1 VQLLREAYREWPLF
15 TSLIDIAEMSLA
27 KSHQDLAA
35 RFLALGGRPDIT
47 ERVLTEMDLSIEQ
60 VLAVLDQERLLEH
73 KRVLGSAI
81 ALRSP
86 YVDALSQLQLRALQQ
101 VRSGGGEDWR
111 HLLLLTV
118 NGAAAGLQNTG

>member
-1 VQLLREAYREWPLF
+1 
-15 TSLIDIAEMSLA
+15 
-27 KSHQDLAA
+27 
-35 RFLALGGRPDIT
+35 
-47 ERVLTEMDLSIEQ
+47 MDLSIEQ